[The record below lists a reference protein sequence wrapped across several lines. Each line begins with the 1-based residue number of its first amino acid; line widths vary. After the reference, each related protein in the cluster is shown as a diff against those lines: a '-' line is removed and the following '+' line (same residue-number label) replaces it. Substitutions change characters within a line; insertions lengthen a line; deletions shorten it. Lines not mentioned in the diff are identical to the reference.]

1 MASDAAETAEDPP
14 AEEHPAEEH
23 SAEESPSANN
33 DQTTN
38 DQTADG
44 AQSPTQAPA
53 RNGHSN
59 GGLPDD
65 DVRELLE
72 VLQDVRRGD
81 FTARMAAGE
90 GRSAQVAQ
98 TLNDIIEQNE
108 SLVNEIRRARTV
120 VGEKGEL
127 EQRAS
132 LPGLTG
138 DWVEAMDAV
147 NDLVMD
153 LGDPISEMRRVIGAV
168 GRGDLSQKMELETDG
183 RPLRGELLRT
193 AKTINAMVDQLSD
206 FSAEVTRVAREVGT
220 EGKLGGRAEI
230 EGVSGTWEDLTD
242 SVNSMAD
249 NLTTQVRGIAEVTTA
264 VAEGDLSK
272 KVTVDAK
279 GEIAE
284 LADTIN
290 AMVDRLDTFAG
301 EVTRVAREVGTE
313 GKLGGQAS
321 VPGASGTWEDLTD
334 NVNSMADNLT
344 TQVRGIAEVTTAVAE
359 GDLSKKVSVDA
370 KGEVAELADT
380 INAMVDTLDTFSG
393 EVTRVSREVGVEG
406 ELGGQASV
414 PGASGTWKDLTDN
427 VNSMADN
434 LTDQVRGIAEVT
446 TAVAEGDLSKKVSVD
461 AKGEVAELA
470 ATINAMVDRL
480 DTFAGEVTR
489 VAREVGTE
497 GKLG

>member
-1 MASDAAETAEDPP
+1 MASDAPETAEEQP
-14 AEEHPAEEH
+14 AEEQP
-23 SAEESPSANN
+23 AEESPSANN

-38 DQTADG
+38 DQTTDG

-53 RNGHSN
+53 RNGHSD

-108 SLVNEIRRARTV
+108 SLVNEMRRARTV

-127 EQRAS
+127 EQRVS

-206 FSAEVTRVAREVGT
+206 FSAE
-220 EGKLGGRAEI
+220 
-230 EGVSGTWEDLTD
+230 S
-242 SVNSMAD
+242 
-249 NLTTQVRGIAEVTTA
+249 
-264 VAEGDLSK
+264 
-272 KVTVDAK
+272 
-279 GEIAE
+279 
-284 LADTIN
+284 
-290 AMVDRLDTFAG
+290 
-301 EVTRVAREVGTE
+301 
-313 GKLGGQAS
+313 
-321 VPGASGTWEDLTD
+321 
-334 NVNSMADNLT
+334 
-344 TQVRGIAEVTTAVAE
+344 
-359 GDLSKKVSVDA
+359 
-370 KGEVAELADT
+370 
-380 INAMVDTLDTFSG
+380 
-393 EVTRVSREVGVEG
+393 
-406 ELGGQASV
+406 
-414 PGASGTWKDLTDN
+414 
-427 VNSMADN
+427 
-434 LTDQVRGIAEVT
+434 
-446 TAVAEGDLSKKVSVD
+446 
-461 AKGEVAELA
+461 
-470 ATINAMVDRL
+470 
-480 DTFAGEVTR
+480 
-489 VAREVGTE
+489 
-497 GKLG
+497 